1 MTRERRAPRNR
12 SVASLAA
19 PCPPRSPAPPQ
30 RVYTSGGLLF
40 AAGSSRKNLCLGF
53 CGRIRRDRARD
64 RRRAGRSA
72 LCDEESRGEAD
83 HEDQA
88 CGGDVPPSEPA
99 LGVPR
104 TLRRQLFVRIHVAP
118 VRRRV
123 LRVSQACYGMHFRRD
138 IADTLGVF
146 RGAVP
151 GEHGFTLIPEPQ
163 C

>member
-1 MTRERRAPRNR
+1 MSDAPPATEVSLLSRHRARRAVP
-12 SVASLAA
+12 LL
-19 PCPPRSPAPPQ
+19 Q
-30 RVYTSGGLLF
+30 RVDNSGGLLF

-123 LRVSQACYGMHFRRD
+123 LRVSQACYGMHSRRVM
-138 IADTLGVF
+138 ACTLGVLWH
-146 RGAVP
+146 A
-151 GEHGFTLIPEPQ
+151 L
-163 C
+163 